1 MPLLRRVYLTVAGA
15 YPERMKSGLQKK
27 LIHAGID
34 EEVDLWVGRAMTTVL
49 LFSVS
54 AFSFPLVFSNYQF
67 FAQLGTAAMSPLQ
80 IIGLLSL
87 PLFIGFLAF
96 MTFLYYIYLFYRVQA
111 RTDAIEKML
120 PDFLLIV
127 VSNLHAGMSPFAAFV
142 SAARPEFGPLEE
154 EIKKVAAKTSS
165 SQSLTGAL
173 MDLSQRVDSVVFEK
187 TIMFFEKAVRSGGQ
201 MARIL
206 HASAEEIRRTQ
217 EMRDELLSQTTSY
230 LVFLG
235 FMIIMI
241 APFLLSVSG
250 QFLGMFLKIKA
261 QTTAG
266 AGSSFEIPIFQ
277 GEVNISTQFVEYTA
291 YAFLVLA
298 SLFITFFVGSILRG
312 KPLYGIKYFPPIAV
326 ASLAMYFISKSMVM
340 NLLSGFG

>member
-1 MPLLRRVYLTVAGA
+1 MRRIYLTVAGA
-15 YPERMKSGLQKK
+15 YPERMKPGLQRT
-27 LIHAGID
+27 LVHAGID
-34 EEVDLWVGRAMTTVL
+34 EEVDLWLGRAMTTVL
-49 LFSVS
+49 LFSIA
-54 AFSFPLVFSNYQF
+54 AFIFPLVFSSHPL
-67 FAQLGTAAMSPLQ
+67 FAPFGTGAMSAPEL
-80 IIGLLSL
+80 IAVLSL
-87 PLFIGFLAF
+87 PLFIGFLAL
-96 MTFLYYIYLFYRVQA
+96 MTFLYYLYLFYRVQA
-111 RTDAIEKML
+111 RTDAIEKIL

-165 SQSLTGAL
+165 SQSLTSAL
-173 MDLSQRVDSVVFEK
+173 LDLSQRVDSVVFEK

-230 LVFLG
+230 IVFLG
-235 FMIIMI
+235 FMIIII

-277 GEVNISTQFVEYTA
+277 GEVNISTQFVEYTS
-291 YAFLVLA
+291 YVFLVLA
-298 SLFITFFVGSILRG
+298 SLFISFFMGSIMRG
-312 KPLYGIKYFPPIAV
+312 KPLYGIKYFPPVAV
-326 ASLAMYFISKSMVM
+326 ASLIMYFISKSMVTG
-340 NLLSGFG
+340 LLAGFG